1 MLTEYYLSRIYLL
14 RVTLV
19 CIVCWYLSP
28 TGLNSRLIRC
38 DSVLAVVKCSD
49 REQRPTR
56 LQAGRDARHSD
67 TLRTG

>member
-28 TGLNSRLIRC
+28 NRIEIVPHQLRLGAR
-38 DSVLAVVKCSD
+38 D
-49 REQRPTR
+49 REM
-56 LQAGRDARHSD
+56 L
-67 TLRTG
+67 

>member
-28 TGLNSRLIRC
+28 TGLKSCLISC
-38 DSVLAVVKCSD
+38 DSVPAIVKCSD

-56 LQAGRDARHSD
+56 LQAGRDARNSG
-67 TLRTG
+67 TFG